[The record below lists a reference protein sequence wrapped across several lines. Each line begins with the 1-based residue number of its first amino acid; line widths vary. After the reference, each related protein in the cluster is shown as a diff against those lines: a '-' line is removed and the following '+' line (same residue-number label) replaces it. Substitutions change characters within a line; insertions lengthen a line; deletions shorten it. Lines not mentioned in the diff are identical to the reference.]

1 MRPISQ
7 AGGITRQTKV
17 GVRVR
22 VDGGQPRARG
32 GRHVLQSKAKV
43 IAWKKRRCCLASER
57 VTGME
62 ECRSGGGGVGRHVS
76 AALVAVIEN

>member
-1 MRPISQ
+1 MRLISQ
-7 AGGITRQTKV
+7 AGGITRQTK
-17 GVRVR
+17 GRVR

-57 VTGME
+57 ETKSDREGSVWQGE
-62 ECRSGGGGVGRHVS
+62 KGRM
-76 AALVAVIEN
+76 